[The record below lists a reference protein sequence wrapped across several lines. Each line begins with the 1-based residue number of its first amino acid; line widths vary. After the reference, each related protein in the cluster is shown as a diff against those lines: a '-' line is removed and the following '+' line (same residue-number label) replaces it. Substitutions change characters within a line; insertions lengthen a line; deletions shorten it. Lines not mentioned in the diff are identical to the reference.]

1 MEISIATQQD
11 LMTFKEEILQE
22 LHKVKK
28 EIMEKSPK
36 KNEVQLLKSHQVQ
49 RLLSISAATLQNLRV
64 NGTIPYSKVGG
75 VIFYDKN
82 EIMQVIEHYKR
93 NGKKKSY
100 KPSSPMIVYHLGIS
114 VCTWYYLQPGIKQD
128 SNAKSQLPG
137 KK

>member
-28 EIMEKSPK
+28 EIIEKSPK

-93 NGKKKSY
+93 NGK
-100 KPSSPMIVYHLGIS
+100 
-114 VCTWYYLQPGIKQD
+114 
-128 SNAKSQLPG
+128 
-137 KK
+137 